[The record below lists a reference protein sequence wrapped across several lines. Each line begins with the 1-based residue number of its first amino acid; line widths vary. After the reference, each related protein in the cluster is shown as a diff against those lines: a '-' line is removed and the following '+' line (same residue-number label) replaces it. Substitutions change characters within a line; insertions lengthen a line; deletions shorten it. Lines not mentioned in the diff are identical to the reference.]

1 MAQEERKFM
10 TEILLKYDFSEEQ
23 KKALLLDIQVP
34 QDPFQMFDYMTT
46 IKDRDD
52 FYGLAEGI
60 FAADGFYADEEKS
73 LMEILRERG
82 RKNEE
87 SNHYVETRVQEN
99 RPRKRGGLL
108 KKLLD
113 IFEGKAA

>member
-1 MAQEERKFM
+1 MSEISDSEFFKWRTVFAMAHADGIMAQEERKFM

-52 FYGLAEGI
+52 FYGLAE
-60 FAADGFYADEEKS
+60 
-73 LMEILRERG
+73 
-82 RKNEE
+82 E
-87 SNHYVETRVQEN
+87 SSPQMVFMRT
-99 RPRKRGGLL
+99 KRR
-108 KKLLD
+108 
-113 IFEGKAA
+113 A